1 MALKQVTQADF
12 ATEVLEHDGWVIV
25 DFYATWCPPCRALA
39 PLLERFAE
47 QNADR
52 VKVVKLDTD
61 ADEEL
66 SAQYQVR
73 TIPTLISFKGGAEQ
87 HRAVNPQSRAKIEAL
102 VPAE

>member
-12 ATEVLEHDGWVIV
+12 ETEVLQHDGWVIV

-47 QNADR
+47 QNAER

-61 ADEEL
+61 QDEDL
-66 SAQYQVR
+66 ATRYGVR
-73 TIPTLISFKGGAEQ
+73 TIPTLISFKAGEEKG
-87 HRAVNPQSRAKIEAL
+87 RAINPQSRSRIEEL
-102 VPAE
+102 VPND